1 MSITTATLVTTNDV
15 EEATSD
21 EGIIKVVAE
30 LSTEAPAHGYIRR
43 VTFEPG
49 GYFARNKPNK
59 T

>member
-30 LSTEAPAHGYIRR
+30 LVYGSSSAWIHPPGHFRTRR
-43 VTFEPG
+43 LFCE
-49 GYFARNKPNK
+49 K
-59 T
+59 